1 MKRIVFLSVLMGISI
16 SAYSQVWTPGTGILY
31 SNPITTKVGIG
42 MTNPSELLQVNGIL
56 KVGNSSNAT
65 DRAKG
70 MIKIGDGSYIQIGEW
85 EADDMLS
92 FKANNYNFTVG
103 RLGFRTTNPR
113 REVHINNGNLLISR
127 GIGSNPGSANG
138 GILFANSTDP
148 NCGGDWGIEYL
159 NNAEENLHG
168 LNFWRTWD
176 CGHGGRN
183 FILFLQDDG
192 SVSIGA
198 MPQPQIKLT
207 VNGAILCEEVKVITN
222 VPDADYVFE
231 EDYNLAPLSEVETF
245 IKENK
250 HLPNIPS
257 AQEFKDN
264 GYKVG
269 EMDEM
274 LLRKV
279 EELTLYI
286 IGQEKQMNEQQKLI
300 EALQKRLS
308 ELETKKGGK

>member
-1 MKRIVFLSVLMGISI
+1 MKRIVFFTAITMATTFTLHAQIPDVMVGIRIHDEALKFEELTAEYICNPFLEETTTFNSAFYFNKPVTAPWFQPPRYADNLTFKIGYNSSWIPCPDITLGNIEFKVNNSIKLSIRGTDGRIYIPNTSLVFGNAWGEGNNRISI
-16 SAYSQVWTPGTGILY
+16 IQYGPHGYIDYKDNLHFRADKNWISALTLYGDGTVGVGFG
-31 SNPITTKVGIG
+31 TTYNTGEYKTQGYK
-42 MTNPSELLQVNGIL
+42 LAVNG
-56 KVGNSSNAT
+56 G
-65 DRAKG
+65 
-70 MIKIGDGSYIQIGEW
+70 
-85 EADDMLS
+85 
-92 FKANNYNFTVG
+92 
-103 RLGFRTTNPR
+103 
-113 REVHINNGNLLISR
+113 
-127 GIGSNPGSANG
+127 
-138 GILFANSTDP
+138 
-148 NCGGDWGIEYL
+148 
-159 NNAEENLHG
+159 
-168 LNFWRTWD
+168 
-176 CGHGGRN
+176 
-183 FILFLQDDG
+183 
-192 SVSIGA
+192 
-198 MPQPQIKLT
+198 
-207 VNGAILCEEVKVITN
+207 ILCEEVKVVTD